1 MTSPSGLDRDSW
13 LGDTDGAL
21 ADATTT
27 AELRTGEGTSLQMT
41 NFVGD
46 AGCFDAVTTGL
57 LSILT
62 QTELGTNIV
71 ELVLEVAALIVEGAV
86 ALDLC
91 EGLPLVQVGDGRTK
105 RVVRG
110 CGAVEEVEE
119 PGGDGLDGGVVLLG
133 WGCIELGD
141 VWSFFVVLSR

>member
-13 LGDTDGAL
+13 LGNTDGAL
-21 ADATTT
+21 AGATTT
-27 AELRTGEGTSLQMT
+27 AELRTGEGASLQMT

-46 AGCFDAVTTGL
+46 AGRFDAVATGL

-62 QTELGTNIV
+62 QSELSTNIV
-71 ELVLEVAALIVEGAV
+71 ELVLQVAALIVKGAV

-105 RVVRG
+105 RMVRG
-110 CGAVEEVEE
+110 RGAVEEMEE
-119 PGGDGLDGGVVLLG
+119 P
-133 WGCIELGD
+133 
-141 VWSFFVVLSR
+141 

>member
-13 LGDTDGAL
+13 LGDTNGAL
-21 ADATTT
+21 AGATAT
-27 AELRTGEGTSLQMT
+27 AELRTGEGASLQMT

-91 EGLPLVQVGDGRTK
+91 EGVPLVQVGDGRTK
-105 RVVRG
+105 RVVRW
-110 CGAVEEVEE
+110 CGPVEEVEE
-119 PGGDGLDGGVVLLG
+119 PRRNGFDGCVVLVG
-133 WGCIELGD
+133 GAGIEFGD
-141 VWSFFVVLSR
+141 VQGFFVVLA

>member
-13 LGDTDGAL
+13 LGDTDGTL

-46 AGCFDAVTTGL
+46 AGGFDALTTGL
-57 LSILT
+57 LSILA
-62 QTELGTNIV
+62 QSELGTNVV
-71 ELVLEVAALIVEGAV
+71 ELVLEVAALIVEEAV

-91 EGLPLVQVGDGRTK
+91 EGFPLVQVGDGRTK

-110 CGAVEEVEE
+110 HGAVEEVEE
-119 PGGDGLDGGVVLLG
+119 PRGDGLDGGVVLVG
-133 WGCIELGD
+133 RGCVEFDD
-141 VWSFFVVLSR
+141 VRS